1 MLGMRTDRSLLYIL
15 YWAINL
21 ILALTNVDL
30 TSIKEVRQYLFDS
43 ELGVYY

>member
-30 TSIKEVRQYLFDS
+30 TSIKEVRQYLFDT

>member
-1 MLGMRTDRSLLYIL
+1 MRTDRSLLYIL

-30 TSIKEVRQYLFDS
+30 TSITYVCQYFFDF
-43 ELGVYY
+43 ELGFY